1 MTTVDNGPEIQRLEE
16 GNRKERG
23 EDFQDDQMAWDN
35 PQNLRNPV
43 NWSNKRKWTNVVLIS
58 LQATLSPMSSSI
70 LAVGA
75 QSIAADFALTN
86 IYLPALPVGTYVL
99 GLGLAG
105 ACGSAGPTLGAAS
118 IGDMFLRRERGK
130 AQSLYA
136 LGPTAGPILA
146 PLIGAF
152 VADRT
157 HGWRWLMWVMV
168 IASAVTVLLCL
179 LLLKET
185 YGPFLLQKE
194 AKKSLQSSG
203 DSGDLTL
210 RTKLSVRSLLGCATL
225 RPLQLLFLSPL
236 CTIMS
241 LYMAL

>member
-1 MTTVDNGPEIQRLEE
+1 
-16 GNRKERG
+16 
-23 EDFQDDQMAWDN
+23 
-35 PQNLRNPV
+35 
-43 NWSNKRKWTNVVLIS
+43 
-58 LQATLSPMSSSI
+58 MSSSI

-99 GLGLAG
+99 GLGLGPLYLAPMSELRGRRIVYLISFSLFTIFSVGCALAPSISVLSCLRLLAG